1 MMRCPDCV
9 DGRLNHAYALFRDLP
24 CCRAR
29 SLAETPRKRQKA
41 VADTFKRVFPGEWPA
56 IRQEA
61 LDIMEERAKCSS
73 NQR

>member
-1 MMRCPDCV
+1 MMRCPDCM
-9 DGRLNHAYALFRDLP
+9 DGRLDKAYALFRDLP

-41 VADTFKRVFPGEWPA
+41 VADAFKRVFPGEWPV

-61 LDIMEERAKCSS
+61 LDIIEARKQMGAK
-73 NQR
+73 

>member
-9 DGRLNHAYALFRDLP
+9 DGRLDHAYALFRDLP

-41 VADTFKRVFPGEWPA
+41 VADTFKREYPSEWPA

-61 LDIMEERAKCSS
+61 LDIIEARKQMGAA
-73 NQR
+73 

>member
-1 MMRCPDCV
+1 MMRCPDCM
-9 DGRLNHAYALFRDLP
+9 DGRLDKAYALFRDLP

-41 VADTFKRVFPGEWPA
+41 VAGMFEREYPSEWPA

-61 LDIMEERAKCSS
+61 LDIIEARKQMEAA
-73 NQR
+73 

>member
-9 DGRLNHAYALFRDLP
+9 DGRLNHAYGLFRDLP

-29 SLAETPRKRQKA
+29 ALAETLRKDQKA
-41 VADTFKRVFPGEWPA
+41 VADTLKRVFPGEWPA

-61 LDIMEERAKCSS
+61 LDIIEARKQMGAA
-73 NQR
+73 

>member
-1 MMRCPDCV
+1 MMRCPDCM
-9 DGRLNHAYALFRDLP
+9 DGRFSSAWGIFRDLP

-41 VADTFKRVFPGEWPA
+41 VADAFKRAFPGEWPE

-61 LDIMEERAKCSS
+61 LDIIEARKQLGAA
-73 NQR
+73 